1 MHILLPFLILTS
13 FSLFL
18 NISYKITLERT
29 FLITSILIIFIL
41 LIFGKFG
48 LLNLANEFL
57 KYLSIGFFLYLLI
70 KKKISLRH
78 IQGSVILLLFYII
91 LIWVCKDLYYYKYD
105 EFSEY
110 GITTKLIFSE
120 NNLPSNI
127 QYLQKGSHHKINFI
141 SYFHYF
147 FLKNSTE
154 IFIES
159 ITYVAHSIITFSLL
173 AAILNFIDINYLKKI
188 LIGLTFYFLVYALG
202 PGIDRL
208 YVDSIVALC
217 VSLLLL
223 IYFDKK
229 TINSDHLIFFLLAT
243 ALPMIKPN
251 GLLIILGLLPI
262 FVLHSFY
269 IKKFF
274 LISLTLIALL
284 SNQLINKF
292 YIWDIPHSISNITR
306 SVSLSSVGV
315 GSSGST
321 YSKKYAQVH
330 RTDSINLNQVNTF
343 NLFTVF
349 TDIENF
355 NNFYKKQLIELNKK
369 GIYHSKTFLFFNKIF
384 KDLKINFR
392 LIEIPLNIFNWL
404 LIMLLITY
412 FVSKKNNTN
421 QLYFLLFL
429 YTGFIIAYYIFLL
442 YWGGRNRLINDDF
455 SISISWQRHL
465 GTLILGIILFLLVKF
480 FQLYKSFKII
490 ILLIFLSISVTLPN
504 AIRML
509 VPAELINKNLF
520 WKEKNDQRQ
529 YIKNIS
535 HELNKLIKDY
545 TSLILAIDKNDEP
558 YFNQILKY
566 ELIKLNIVDIQADN
580 FIPYFQSFIKD
591 IDQDKKLF
599 LITDDQYG
607 LERIEKEIYSKISG
621 QYDYK
626 HNIKIFFKLKKTISE
641 IELYEITIKRI

>member
-1 MHILLPFLILTS
+1 MHILVPFLILTS
-13 FSLFL
+13 FSFFL
-18 NISYKITLERT
+18 NISYKITLART
-29 FLITSILIIFIL
+29 LLITSILIIFIL

-57 KYLSIGFFLYLLI
+57 KYSSIGFFLYLLI
-70 KKKISLRH
+70 KKKIGLRH
-78 IQGSVILLLFYII
+78 TRSFVILLLFYII

-159 ITYVAHSIITFSLL
+159 ITYLAHSIITFSLL
-173 AAILNFIDINYLKKI
+173 AVILNFIDINYLKKI

-223 IYFDKK
+223 IYFNKQ
-229 TINSDHLIFFLLAT
+229 TINSDHFIFFLLVT
-243 ALPMIKPN
+243 ALPMVKPN

-262 FVLHSFY
+262 FILFSFY
-269 IKKFF
+269 GKKFVF
-274 LISLTLIALL
+274 ISLTLIALL
-284 SNQLINKF
+284 SNQLINNF
-292 YIWDIPHSISNITR
+292 YIWNINTYKNNIKLGVESLDKHTKVHKTDIIS
-306 SVSLSSVGV
+306 
-315 GSSGST
+315 
-321 YSKKYAQVH
+321 
-330 RTDSINLNQVNTF
+330 LNQVNTF
-343 NLFTVF
+343 DSFTTFNDVENL
-349 TDIENF
+349 NK
-355 NNFYKKQLIELNKK
+355 FYKKQFVELNKK

-384 KDLKINFR
+384 KDIKINFR

-421 QLYFLLFL
+421 QLYFLFFL

-455 SISISWQRHL
+455 SIAISWQRHL

-504 AIRML
+504 SIRML
-509 VPAELINKNLF
+509 LPAELINKNLF
-520 WKEKNDQRQ
+520 WKEKNNQRQ

-535 HELNKLIKDY
+535 HEINKLFKDY
-545 TSLILAIDKNDEP
+545 TSLILAIDKDDEP

-566 ELIKLNIVDIQADN
+566 ELIKLNIVNIQADN
-580 FIPYFQSFIKD
+580 FITYFQRFIKNNS
-591 IDQDKKLF
+591 QEKKLF
-599 LITDDQYG
+599 LITDGQYG
-607 LERIEKEIYSKISG
+607 LERIEKEIYSVISEH
-621 QYDYK
+621 YNYK
-626 HNIKIFFKLKKTISE
+626 RTIRISFKLKKTISE
-641 IELYEITIKRI
+641 IELYEIIIKRI

>member
-1 MHILLPFLILTS
+1 MHILVPFLILTS
-13 FSLFL
+13 FSMFL
-18 NISYKITLERT
+18 NISYKIKLERT

-57 KYLSIGFFLYLLI
+57 KYSSIGFFLYLLI
-70 KKKISLRH
+70 NKKISLKH
-78 IQGSVILLLFYII
+78 TQSFVILLLFYII
-91 LIWVCKDLYYYKYD
+91 LIWVCKDLFYYKYD

-147 FLKNSTE
+147 FLKNTTE

-159 ITYVAHSIITFSLL
+159 ITYIAHSIIIFSLL

-188 LIGLTFYFLVYALG
+188 LIGLTFYFLIYALG

-223 IYFDKK
+223 IYFNKQ
-229 TINSDHLIFFLLAT
+229 TINSDHFIFFLLVT
-243 ALPMIKPN
+243 ALPMVKPN
-251 GLLIILGLLPI
+251 GLLIILGLLII
-262 FVLHSFY
+262 FILLSFY
-269 IKKFF
+269 RKKFF
-274 LISLTLIALL
+274 LIGLTLIALL
-284 SNQLINKF
+284 SSQLINKF
-292 YIWDIPHSISNITR
+292 YIWDINTYKFYTWNMNTYKSNIKLDETLD
-306 SVSLSSVGV
+306 SF
-315 GSSGST
+315 T
-321 YSKKYAQVH
+321 KVH
-330 RTDSINLNQVNTF
+330 KTDTIGLNQVKTF
-343 NLFTVF
+343 NLFTIFNDV
-349 TDIENF
+349 ENL
-355 NNFYKKQLIELNKK
+355 NKFYKKQFVELNKK

-384 KDLKINFR
+384 KDIKINFK

-412 FVSKKNNTN
+412 FISKKNNTN
-421 QLYFLLFL
+421 QLYFLFFL

-442 YWGGRNRLINDDF
+442 YWGGRNRLINDDY
-455 SISISWQRHL
+455 SIAISWQRHL

-504 AIRML
+504 SIRML
-509 VPAELINKNLF
+509 LPTELINKNLF
-520 WKEKNDQRQ
+520 WKEKNNQRQ
-529 YIKNIS
+529 YIKSIS
-535 HELNKLIKDY
+535 YEINKLFKDY
-545 TSLILAIDKNDEP
+545 TSLILAIDKDDEP

-580 FIPYFQSFIKD
+580 FTIYLQKFIKNNP
-591 IDQDKKLF
+591 QEKKLF
-599 LITDDQYG
+599 LITDGQYG
-607 LERIEKEIYSKISG
+607 LERIEKKIYSVIS
-621 QYDYK
+621 K
-626 HNIKIFFKLKKTISE
+626 HYNDKPIIRISFKLKKTISE
-641 IELYEITIKRI
+641 IELYEIIIKRI